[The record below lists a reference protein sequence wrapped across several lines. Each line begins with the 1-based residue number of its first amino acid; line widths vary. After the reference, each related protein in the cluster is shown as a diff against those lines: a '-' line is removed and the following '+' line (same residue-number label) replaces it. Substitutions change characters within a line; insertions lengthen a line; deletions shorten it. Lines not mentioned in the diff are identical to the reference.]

1 MKEFDDGQCAAT
13 MRGME
18 TTKQQL
24 GLLRIGGLV
33 NGYQHSNKLLKN
45 EVTLH
50 AAAILGAQVSV
61 TSLPTASW
69 TVSR

>member
-13 MRGME
+13 MAWGWE

-33 NGYQHSNKLLKN
+33 NGYQHSN
-45 EVTLH
+45 
-50 AAAILGAQVSV
+50 SC
-61 TSLPTASW
+61 
-69 TVSR
+69 